1 MGQILALLKEDSSQY
16 SLEICLYRKI
26 VISRVCVIMV
36 WDEEF
41 TEAIRAYPAI
51 YDKNSPAHKNSTMVN
66 NARKK
71 VIEEPI
77 WKVWT

>member
-1 MGQILALLKEDSSQY
+1 MGQILALLQY
-16 SLEICLYRKI
+16 TLEICLYRKI
-26 VISRVCVIMV
+26 VISRVCVIIMV
-36 WDEEF
+36 SDEEF
-41 TEAIRAYPAI
+41 TEAIRAYPVI
-51 YDKNSPAHKNSTMVN
+51 CDKNSPAHKNSTMVN